1 MAAEPLPP
9 EHLDEDE
16 EGGGPVK
23 PFLEHLEDL
32 RWTIIKVVSALLIA
46 MVACLVA
53 GDRLFKLLSWPL
65 VQAQRLGFAPRDT
78 AVLKSG
84 ESVIGKLSL
93 ATLDTNLW
101 AQGRPSTFNVG
112 VAQVGSNLVLVAVAD
127 TNSFS
132 AAADP
137 GLVVIKGYG
146 PLSAIS
152 VALELA
158 LFGGLTLAA
167 PFVLVF
173 IGQFV
178 IPALHKHEKRFV
190 YRALGIGIGLF
201 VIGVVFAY
209 FVIMQVTL
217 VATVQFAQWMGLGSD
232 EWRADEYVD
241 FVLKMML
248 AVGLSFQLPVILLT
262 LVRIGILDY
271 QRLSGSR
278 SYFIVANMVA
288 CAVITPSG
296 DPFTMLLLAV
306 PVQVLYEISVF
317 IAWTWWKREQKE
329 LAALESG
336 SAS

>member
-1 MAAEPLPP
+1 M
-9 EHLDEDE
+9 
-16 EGGGPVK
+16 
-23 PFLEHLEDL
+23 
-32 RWTIIKVVSALLIA
+32 T
-46 MVACLVA
+46 
-53 GDRLFKLLSWPL
+53 
-65 VQAQRLGFAPRDT
+65 
-78 AVLKSG
+78 
-84 ESVIGKLSL
+84 
-93 ATLDTNLW
+93 
-101 AQGRPSTFNVG
+101 
-112 VAQVGSNLVLVAVAD
+112 
-127 TNSFS
+127 
-132 AAADP
+132 
-137 GLVVIKGYG
+137 IKGYG

-167 PFVLVF
+167 PFVLFF

-178 IPALHKHEKRFV
+178 IPALHKHEKQFV
-190 YRALGIGIGLF
+190 YRALTIGIGLF

-248 AVGLSFQLPVILLT
+248 AVGLSFQLPVVLLT

-271 QRLSGSR
+271 QRLATYR
-278 SYFIVANMVA
+278 SYFIVANMVI

-306 PVQVLYEISVF
+306 PVQVLYELSVF
-317 IAWTWWKREQKE
+317 VAWVWWKRDQKE

-336 SAS
+336 SGSGPASD